1 MPESSAIRGLHFAVR
16 TRVIAKYL
24 GQAFLVLAVL
34 TCVPAAVA
42 LLSGATDMALRYLSV
57 IAGFALYGAF
67 TARIRVPPNMQ
78 RNEALVITALVFT
91 LSSFV
96 MAFPMSSYGIAF
108 LDGLF
113 EAVSGVTTTGLSA
126 LGTVED
132 KPAAFLFGRA
142 WLQWVGGLGVLV
154 LVLALLL
161 EPGVASRR
169 LGFEGHLDI
178 AGGAKTHA
186 RRVSLAYLALT
197 LVAVSALLA
206 TGEPWFDAVV
216 HAFTSVST
224 AGFSNYDDSLAGLG
238 SPAAR
243 AIVTLASLGGAISF
257 SWYYL
262 GHYRRASSLVAEPQF
277 RGLLVLCAL
286 TVGVLFG
293 FLSLAHPERL
303 AENLSNALMTGISAQ
318 TTTGF
323 SSMPLA
329 PLDPGSK
336 LALITA
342 MFIGGELGSTAGGL
356 KVLRLMILLSLLRL
370 LVQRA
375 SIPVSARVAATVDGS
390 PLRPNEMELVAA
402 LLVAYLGVVLVS
414 WAVFLVHGYPALDA
428 LFEVVSAVATAGLSV
443 GLASPQLEPAL
454 KAVLCLDMLMGR
466 VEILAF
472 VVLLYPRT
480 WIGRRKG

>member
-1 MPESSAIRGLHFAVR
+1 MPDSSAIRGLHFAVR
-16 TRVIAKYL
+16 PRVIAKYL

-42 LLSGATDMALRYLSV
+42 LLGGATAVALRYLGV
-57 IAGFALYGAF
+57 IAGFALYGAL
-67 TARIRVPPNMQ
+67 TAWIRVPPNMQ

-91 LSSFV
+91 LSSCV
-96 MAFPMSSYGIAF
+96 MAFPLAGYGIAF
-108 LDGLF
+108 IDALF
-113 EAVSGVTTTGLSA
+113 EAVSGVTTTGLTVLAS
-126 LGTVED
+126 VED

-169 LGFEGHLDI
+169 LGLEGHLDI

-186 RRVSLAYLALT
+186 RRVSLAYLVLT
-197 LVAVSALLA
+197 LVAVFALLGA
-206 TGEPWFDAVV
+206 GQSWLDAVV
-216 HAFTSVST
+216 HGFTSVST
-224 AGFSNYDDSLAGLG
+224 AGFSNYDDSLAGLD

-243 AIVTLASLGGAISF
+243 AIVTLASLAGAISF

-262 GHYRRASSLVAEPQF
+262 GYYRRASSLVAEAQF

-286 TVGVLFG
+286 SVAALFG
-293 FLSLAHPERL
+293 FLSLAHPERV
-303 AENLSNALMTGISAQ
+303 AENLANAVMTGISAQ

-323 SSMPLA
+323 ASMPLA

-342 MFIGGELGSTAGGL
+342 MFIGGELGSTSGGL
-356 KVLRLMILLSLLRL
+356 KVLRLMVLLSLLRL
-370 LVQRA
+370 LVQRV
-375 SIPVSARVAATVDGS
+375 SIPVSGRVTATVDGS
-390 PLRPNEMELVAA
+390 PLRPDEIEVVVA
-402 LLVAYLGVVLVS
+402 LLVSYLGVVLVS

-443 GLASPQLEPAL
+443 SVASPALEPAL
-454 KAVLCLDMLMGR
+454 KAVLCVDMLVGR